1 MSIRYMRRTVLVFVG
16 DGMEIYIDD
25 REDDERINAIKQEF
39 NSHVEVKRLLA
50 GDILI
55 QQKSGPIICIETKTI
70 QDFIQSCRNRQIQ
83 KEALNMKKVYAFSYI
98 IIYDDGKMNT
108 EYVKPLTLNE
118 KYGNIV
124 SLMQRYK
131 VPVIQCNNTN
141 HFLKC
146 IKAIISNV
154 NKHDEPIEQP
164 IVRKKDSNDMIN
176 VLIGLPKVG
185 KKMARVLLDNFKT
198 PGGVF
203 NASDEDL
210 DSIPRLQNKSKEAI
224 KRMR

>member
-1 MSIRYMRRTVLVFVG
+1 
-16 DGMEIYIDD
+16 
-25 REDDERINAIKQEF
+25 
-39 NSHVEVKRLLA
+39 
-50 GDILI
+50 
-55 QQKSGPIICIETKTI
+55 
-70 QDFIQSCRNRQIQ
+70 
-83 KEALNMKKVYAFSYI
+83 
-98 IIYDDGKMNT
+98 MNT
-108 EYVKPLTLNE
+108 EYVKPLTINE

-131 VPVIQCNNTN
+131 VPVIQCDNIN

-154 NKHDEPIEQP
+154 NKFDEPIEPP
-164 IVRKKDSNDMIN
+164 IVRKKDSNEMIN

-185 KKMARVLLDNFKT
+185 KKMARVLLNTFKT

-210 DSIPRLQNKSKEAI
+210 DNVPRLQKQSKDAI

>member
-1 MSIRYMRRTVLVFVG
+1 M
-16 DGMEIYIDD
+16 DIYVDY
-25 REDDERINAIKQEF
+25 REDNERINAIKKEF
-39 NSHVEVKRLLA
+39 NSDVYIKPLIA

-55 QQKSGPIICIETKTI
+55 EQKDGPIICIETKTI
-70 QDFIQSCRNRQIQ
+70 QDFIGSCRNGQIR
-83 KEALNMKKVYAFSYI
+83 KEAINMKKIYPFSFI
-98 IIYDDGKMNT
+98 IIYDDGKWNKQYT
-108 EYVKPLTLNE
+108 KPLTLNE
-118 KYGNIV
+118 RYGNII

-131 VPVIQCNNTN
+131 VPVIQCDNIQ

-154 NKHDEPIEQP
+154 NKMDTPIEQP
-164 IVRKKDSNDMIN
+164 IVRKKDSNEMLN

-185 KKMARVLLDNFKT
+185 KKMGRVLLDVFKT

-203 NASDEDL
+203 KASDEQL
-210 DSIPRLQNKSKEAI
+210 DKIPRLQKKSKDAI

>member
-1 MSIRYMRRTVLVFVG
+1 
-16 DGMEIYIDD
+16 MEIYIDD
-25 REDDERINAIKQEF
+25 REDKERVAAIKKEF
-39 NSHVEVKRLLA
+39 NSKIEVKRLLA

-55 QQKSGPIICIETKTI
+55 YQRDSPIICIETKTI
-70 QDFIQSCRNRQIQ
+70 QDFTKSCRDRQIQ
-83 KEALNMKKVYAFSYI
+83 KEALNMKKIYPFSFI
-98 IIYDDGKMNT
+98 LIYDDGKMN
-108 EYVKPLTLNE
+108 ERYVNQLTLNE

-131 VPVIQCNNTN
+131 VPVIQCDNTN

-154 NKHDEPIEQP
+154 NKNDEPIEPP
-164 IVRKKDSNDMIN
+164 IVRKKDSNEMIN
-176 VLIGLPKVG
+176 VLIGIPKVG

-203 NASDEDL
+203 NASDEEL
-210 DSIPRLQNKSKEAI
+210 DSVPRLQEKSKQSI
-224 KRMR
+224 RRMR

>member
-1 MSIRYMRRTVLVFVG
+1 MIKLDIF
-16 DGMEIYIDD
+16 IDD
-25 REDDERINAIKQEF
+25 REDNERIDAIKNEF
-39 NSHVEVKRLLA
+39 NSNVEVKRLLA

-55 QQKSGPIICIETKTI
+55 YQNDGPIICIETKTI

-83 KEALNMKKVYAFSYI
+83 KEALNMKKLYAFSYI

-108 EYVKPLTLNE
+108 EYVKPLTINE

-131 VPVIQCNNTN
+131 VPVIQCDNIN

-154 NKHDEPIEQP
+154 NKFDEPIEPP
-164 IVRKKDSNDMIN
+164 IVRKKDSNEMIN

-185 KKMARVLLDNFKT
+185 KKMARVLLNTFKT

-210 DSIPRLQNKSKEAI
+210 DNVPRLQKQSKDAI